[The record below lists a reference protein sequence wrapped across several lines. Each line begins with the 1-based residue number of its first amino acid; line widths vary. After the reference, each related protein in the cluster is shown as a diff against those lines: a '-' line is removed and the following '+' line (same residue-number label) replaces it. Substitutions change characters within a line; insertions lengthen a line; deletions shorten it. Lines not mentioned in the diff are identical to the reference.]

1 MTMRRIV
8 VSGGIG
14 FVGRFIV
21 ETFLSQGREAT
32 VACRTPPQANFFSR
46 SVRYVPLVLGGPLQ
60 AGLFDDVDCFVHAAF
75 DHLPGQYRGGEGNDP
90 TGFRH
95 RNLDGSIALFDAAR
109 AAGVSTTVFLSSRAV
124 YGTQPS
130 GVPLTEDTPPC
141 PDTLYGEIKLA
152 VEDHLLSMADADFR
166 PIALRVTGVYGPAGT
181 GRADKWHALIED
193 YLAGRPVAP
202 RVATEVH
209 GEDVAQAVSLLSAD
223 RAAAG
228 IFNVSDI
235 VVDRH
240 DLLTIVRDAA
250 ARPSEGLTP
259 APLGAR
265 HVARPQRGGGSDIAQ
280 TSLQRASIALHPLP
294 ARADASS
301 LNVMS
306 TEKLRALGWRPGGV
320 SLLEQT
326 VRRMVQ
332 DKSSRSDSIR

>member
-1 MTMRRIV
+1 MRRIV
-8 VSGGIG
+8 VSGGTG

-21 ETFLSQGREAT
+21 ETFLSQGREVI
-32 VACRTPPQANFFSR
+32 VAGRTPPQANFFSR
-46 SVRYVPLVLGGPLQ
+46 SVRYVPLALGGPPQ
-60 AGLFDDVDCFVHAAF
+60 AELFDGVDCFAHAAF

-90 TGFRH
+90 AGFRR

-109 AAGVSTTVFLSSRAV
+109 AAGVSTAILLSSRAV

-130 GVPLTEDTPPC
+130 GVPLTEGTPPR

-152 VEDHLLSMADADFR
+152 VEDHLLSMANADFR
-166 PIALRVTGVYGPAGT
+166 PVVLRVTGVYGPAST

-209 GEDVAQAVSLLSAD
+209 GDDVAQAVSLLSAD

-240 DLLTIVRDAA
+240 DLLAIVRDAA
-250 ARPSEGLTP
+250 ARSSL
-259 APLGAR
+259 
-265 HVARPQRGGGSDIAQ
+265 AQ

-306 TEKLRALGWRPGGV
+306 TEKLRALGWLPGGV
-320 SLLEQT
+320 PLLERT